1 MIPFYVSNH
10 LDWDIQYDEKKKC
23 VIIDNY
29 YENPEDVY
37 EFVQKRDVPLW
48 KYNEERQSPNGIDY
62 LDCRIVDK
70 IGHPTRGWINSIERL
85 ANVAREYYIK
95 VYMNGETTL
104 RLIALKLSMFLI
116 INYNTILTSMVIL
129 MTLTTVR

>member
-1 MIPFYVSNH
+1 MTGRICRMNFYSIDTLLHNQI
-10 LDWDIQYDEKKKC
+10 DWDIQYDEKKKC

-62 LDCRIVDK
+62 LDSYCR
-70 IGHPTRGWINSIERL
+70 
-85 ANVAREYYIK
+85 
-95 VYMNGETTL
+95 
-104 RLIALKLSMFLI
+104 
-116 INYNTILTSMVIL
+116 
-129 MTLTTVR
+129 